1 MPISQ
6 VFLQGRCHFADR
18 CRNAQAS
25 GRWGRPY
32 PAAPVRGARRGWGA
46 ATRRYA
52 NHIRPR
58 VFQRTAGA
66 GGGGGMGAST
76 QRNTNL
82 LQPAVFQHTAGGGG
96 GSGAPAAVTQPPV
109 FANSTSGGSG
119 DGGGLSGASGFGP
132 AGNNGAVLS
141 QNAFSAL
148 SSAQP
153 ADGQRDGQQSLLDV
167 IAEDMATWE
176 SSGQWMFSCYS
187 PETGKPNV
195 PGFGEFSAE
204 EVRLEYYNCSANNNT
219 GYYINSVNQ
228 LVQQWRKRLQEL
240 KALNGSGK
248 AAMQNGGGGG
258 GGMGAATQRNTN
270 LIRPAMFQHTAGG
283 GAGAGG
289 GGTGG
294 GMGASTQTNT
304 NLIQPAMFQHSF
316 GEFSAEEVRLE
327 YYNCSAN
334 NNTGYYIN
342 SVNQLV
348 QQWRKRLQEL
358 KALNG
363 SGKAAMVSVEES
375 DVIAEDMAT
384 WESSGQ
390 WMFSCYSP
398 ETGKPNVPGFG
409 EFSAEEVRLEYYN
422 CSANNNTGYYINS
435 VNQLVQQWRKRLQEL
450 KALNGSGKAAMVSVE
465 ESDVIA
471 EDMATWE
478 SSGQWMFSCYSPET
492 GKPNVPGFGEFSA
505 EEVRLEYYNC
515 SANNNTGYYINSVNQ
530 LVQQWR
536 KRLQELKA
544 LNGSGKAAMV
554 SVEESRQI
562 DGARVFDRE

>member
-1 MPISQ
+1 MSGLPGISISVCKCFSRCAAPLGEVTAAVDVTEADDDTAAVGGRRRRLATVPERASQ
-6 VFLQGRCHFADR
+6 RPLGAPLPRYRAAGSRSRELPRGAAPRRRLRGLRGAAVGPEVPGVGRRARANLPSGGASGLLGRAAQPLPQALPARTGPPCARPARAPPLRAGAALCGAAAVVRDGRRAAVGTGTPWRGCAAGCASDVPGVTRWENVFFATSRWLRGRCANRDPSETL
-18 CRNAQAS
+18 CVLS
-25 GRWGRPY
+25 SSL
-32 PAAPVRGARRGWGA
+32 AAPVRGARRGWGA

-58 VFQRTAGA
+58 VFQHTAGG

-96 GSGAPAAVTQPPV
+96 GWGAPAAVTQPPV
-109 FANSTSGGSG
+109 IANSTSGGSG

-248 AAMQNGGGGG
+248 A
-258 GGMGAATQRNTN
+258 
-270 LIRPAMFQHTAGG
+270 P
-283 GAGAGG
+283 
-289 GGTGG
+289 
-294 GMGASTQTNT
+294 
-304 NLIQPAMFQHSF
+304 
-316 GEFSAEEVRLE
+316 
-327 YYNCSAN
+327 
-334 NNTGYYIN
+334 
-342 SVNQLV
+342 
-348 QQWRKRLQEL
+348 
-358 KALNG
+358 
-363 SGKAAMVSVEES
+363 MVSVEE
-375 DVIAEDMAT
+375 
-384 WESSGQ
+384 
-390 WMFSCYSP
+390 
-398 ETGKPNVPGFG
+398 
-409 EFSAEEVRLEYYN
+409 R
-422 CSANNNTGYYINS
+422 
-435 VNQLVQQWRKRLQEL
+435 
-450 KALNGSGKAAMVSVE
+450 
-465 ESDVIA
+465 
-471 EDMATWE
+471 
-478 SSGQWMFSCYSPET
+478 
-492 GKPNVPGFGEFSA
+492 
-505 EEVRLEYYNC
+505 
-515 SANNNTGYYINSVNQ
+515 
-530 LVQQWR
+530 
-536 KRLQELKA
+536 
-544 LNGSGKAAMV
+544 
-554 SVEESRQI
+554 
-562 DGARVFDRE
+562 

>member
-1 MPISQ
+1 MSGLPGISIS
-6 VFLQGRCHFADR
+6 VCKCFSRCAAPLGEVTAAVDVTEADDDTAAVGGRRRRLATGRCHFADR

-32 PAAPVRGARRGWGA
+32 PGTGRRGAGAGSCRVGLRREGGCGGCGVRRSVPKCQAWDGVPAPTCRPEAPRGSSAARHSRCRRRCPPGRDPRVRVPPGPPPLRAGAALCGAAAVVRDGRRAAVGTGTPWRGCAAGCASDVPGVTRWENVFFATSRWLRGRCANRDPSETLCVLSSSLAAPVRGARRGWGA

-58 VFQRTAGA
+58 VFQHTAGA

-96 GSGAPAAVTQPPV
+96 GWGAPAAVTQPPV
-109 FANSTSGGSG
+109 IANSTSGGSG

-248 AAMQNGGGGG
+248 APMQNGGGGG
-258 GGMGAATQRNTN
+258 GGMGHIGWQR
-270 LIRPAMFQHTAGG
+270 
-283 GAGAGG
+283 
-289 GGTGG
+289 
-294 GMGASTQTNT
+294 
-304 NLIQPAMFQHSF
+304 
-316 GEFSAEEVRLE
+316 
-327 YYNCSAN
+327 
-334 NNTGYYIN
+334 
-342 SVNQLV
+342 
-348 QQWRKRLQEL
+348 
-358 KALNG
+358 
-363 SGKAAMVSVEES
+363 
-375 DVIAEDMAT
+375 
-384 WESSGQ
+384 
-390 WMFSCYSP
+390 
-398 ETGKPNVPGFG
+398 
-409 EFSAEEVRLEYYN
+409 
-422 CSANNNTGYYINS
+422 
-435 VNQLVQQWRKRLQEL
+435 
-450 KALNGSGKAAMVSVE
+450 
-465 ESDVIA
+465 
-471 EDMATWE
+471 
-478 SSGQWMFSCYSPET
+478 
-492 GKPNVPGFGEFSA
+492 
-505 EEVRLEYYNC
+505 
-515 SANNNTGYYINSVNQ
+515 
-530 LVQQWR
+530 
-536 KRLQELKA
+536 
-544 LNGSGKAAMV
+544 
-554 SVEESRQI
+554 
-562 DGARVFDRE
+562 

>member
-1 MPISQ
+1 MFQ
-6 VFLQGRCHFADR
+6 HT
-18 CRNAQAS
+18 
-25 GRWGRPY
+25 
-32 PAAPVRGARRGWGA
+32 AAGGG
-46 ATRRYA
+46 
-52 NHIRPR
+52 
-58 VFQRTAGA
+58 GA
-66 GGGGGMGAST
+66 GGGMGTTT
-76 QRNTNL
+76 QTNTNII
-82 LQPAVFQHTAGGGG
+82 QPAVFQHTAGGGG

-109 FANSTSGGSG
+109 IANSTSGGSG

-294 GMGASTQTNT
+294 GMGASSQTNT
-304 NLIQPAMFQHSF
+304 NLIQPAMFQHTAAGGGGAGGGMGTTTQRNKNLIRPAMFQHTAGGGGDVIAEDMATWESSGQWMFSCYSPETGKPNVPGF

-544 LNGSGKAAMV
+544 LNGSGKAAM
-554 SVEESRQI
+554 
-562 DGARVFDRE
+562 AFL

>member
-1 MPISQ
+1 
-6 VFLQGRCHFADR
+6 
-18 CRNAQAS
+18 
-25 GRWGRPY
+25 
-32 PAAPVRGARRGWGA
+32 
-46 ATRRYA
+46 
-52 NHIRPR
+52 
-58 VFQRTAGA
+58 
-66 GGGGGMGAST
+66 MGTTT
-76 QRNTNL
+76 QTNTNII
-82 LQPAVFQHTAGGGG
+82 QPAVFQHTAGGGG

-109 FANSTSGGSG
+109 IANSTSGGSG

-132 AGNNGAVLS
+132 AGSNGAVLS

-294 GMGASTQTNT
+294 GMGASSQTNT
-304 NLIQPAMFQHSF
+304 NLIQPAMFQHTAAGGGGAGGGMGTTTQRNTNLTQPAMFQHTAGGGQTNTNIIQPAVFQHTAGGGGGSGTPAAVTQPPVIANSTSGGSGDGGGLSGASGF
-316 GEFSAEEVRLE
+316 GPAGSNGAVLSQNAFSALS
-327 YYNCSAN
+327 SAQPAD
-334 NNTGYYIN
+334 G
-342 SVNQLV
+342 QRDG
-348 QQWRKRLQEL
+348 QQSLLDR
-358 KALNG
+358 
-363 SGKAAMVSVEES
+363 
-375 DVIAEDMAT
+375 IAKDMAT

-398 ETGKPNVPGFG
+398 EKGKPNVPGFG

-450 KALNGSGKAAMVSVE
+450 KALNGSGKAAMS
-465 ESDVIA
+465 SD
-471 EDMATWE
+471 
-478 SSGQWMFSCYSPET
+478 
-492 GKPNVPGFGEFSA
+492 
-505 EEVRLEYYNC
+505 
-515 SANNNTGYYINSVNQ
+515 
-530 LVQQWR
+530 
-536 KRLQELKA
+536 
-544 LNGSGKAAMV
+544 
-554 SVEESRQI
+554 
-562 DGARVFDRE
+562 